1 MSRQDGHLVAMGQ
14 PKPMLPATPL
24 AAGNAAY
31 IEDLYERYLADPD
44 SVEPQWREYFAGL
57 GGQADIAHGPLI
69 QEIARRP
76 ANGAGAAS
84 AAVPATHAASAVTG
98 SAGAKQAAV
107 SRLIQTYM
115 NRGHLI
121 AEIDPLGLMVRPRP
135 RVLDLEY
142 YKLTEAD
149 LDTEFY
155 TGSRNDAIK
164 PRLPLRD
171 IFAQLRHIYSGT
183 IGAEFAHVS
192 DTTERLWLHDRFQTG
207 RMQERLSPEA
217 RRNVLWQLTMAE
229 GLERY
234 LATKYPAQKRF
245 SLEGGDSLIPLLHDL
260 IQSCGGHAV
269 EDIVIGMAHRGRLN
283 VLVNVLGKAP
293 ADLFTE
299 FEGQYDLKK
308 IKGSGDVKYHKG
320 YSSDLRT
327 VGGNVHV
334 ALAFNPSHLEIV
346 DAVVE
351 GSVRA
356 RQERRSASRGDKVMA
371 VLLHGDA
378 AFAGQGVVM
387 ETLQMSQARGFYTGG
402 TVHIVINNQV
412 GFTIS
417 DPRDARSTLY
427 CSDVAKMIEAP
438 ILHVNGDDP
447 EAVVFAARLAL
458 EYRMKFHKD
467 VVIDLVCYRRLGHNE
482 ADEPAATQPLMYQR
496 IRSRPTTRQIYAER
510 LAADGVASATDAQ
523 TMAEDYRRGLDEGKP
538 QVRQA
543 LGLIGNKYTVDWSR
557 FVDVDWTEPVRTG
570 VKLELLRDLA
580 ARVTA
585 YPEGFELNRQVARII
600 EDRRKMAAGQTAVD
614 WGFAETLAYASL
626 LDQGIEIRL
635 TGQDTGR
642 GTFFHRHAIGHCQ
655 KTGAVHI
662 PLGHLKPGQ
671 PRFRVTDSLLSEEAV
686 MGFEY
691 GYSTTDPNCLVIW
704 EAQFG
709 DFANGAQVVIDQFIS
724 SGEAKWGRVCGL
736 TLFLPH
742 GYEGQGPE
750 HSSARLERFLQLC
763 AENNMQVCVPS
774 TPAQMFHMLRRQML
788 RSFRKPLIVMTP
800 KSLLRHKLSVSAI
813 GDLAQGRFMNVIDE
827 IDDLQA
833 GQVRRVVFCSGRV
846 YFDLLE
852 ARRAE
857 EARDVALVRIEQLY
871 PFPTEQYAAILRR
884 YANAVEIVWCQE
896 EPQNQGAWYQIRHRL
911 QEGLG
916 ARHELL
922 YSGRAPSAAP
932 ATGIPQLHTAQ
943 QHGLVAAALKST
955 TREDSGRETSR
966 LRVTGG
972 RKSS

>member
-1 MSRQDGHLVAMGQ
+1 MGD

-31 IEDLYERYLADPD
+31 IEEQYERYLTDPN
-44 SVEPQWREYFAGL
+44 SVAAPWREYFASL
-57 GGQADIAHGPLI
+57 GGPEDLAHGPIVAELA
-69 QEIARRP
+69 QRGATSASRTGTTAATPP
-76 ANGAGAAS
+76 ADRDNAS
-84 AAVPATHAASAVTG
+84 
-98 SAGAKQAAV
+98 AKQAAV

-115 NRGHLI
+115 NRGHLV
-121 AEIDPLGLMVRPRP
+121 ADIDPLGLMVRPRP

-149 LDTEFY
+149 LDLEFY

-164 PRLPLRD
+164 PRLPLRE
-171 IFAQLRHIYSGT
+171 IFAQLRHIYGGT

-207 RMQERLSPEA
+207 RMLEHPASDA
-217 RRNVLWQLTMAE
+217 RRNILWQLTMAE

-245 SLEGGDSLIPLLHDL
+245 SLEGGDSLIPLLDNL
-260 IQSCGGHAV
+260 IQRCGGHAV
-269 EDIVIGMAHRGRLN
+269 EDVVIGMAHRGRLN

-293 ADLFTE
+293 ADLFSE
-299 FEGQYDLKK
+299 FEGQYDLKGL
-308 IKGSGDVKYHKG
+308 KGSGDVKYHKG

-327 VGGNVHV
+327 ARGNVHV

-356 RQERRSASRGDKVMA
+356 RQERRGDGRGDKVMA

-378 AFAGQGVVM
+378 AFAAQGVVM

-417 DPRDARSTLY
+417 HPRDARSTLY

-447 EAVVFAARLAL
+447 EAVVFSARLAL

-482 ADEPAATQPLMYQR
+482 ADEPAATQPNMYQV
-496 IRSRPTTRQIYAER
+496 IRSKPTTRHIYAER
-510 LAADGVASATDAQ
+510 LVGEGVVSAADVHA
-523 TMAEDYRRGLDEGKP
+523 MAEDYRRGLDEGKP

-543 LGLIGNKYTVDWSR
+543 LGLIGNKYTVDWSKYL
-557 FVDVDWTEPVRTG
+557 DVDWTEPVRTG
-570 VKLELLRDLA
+570 VKMELLRELA
-580 ARVTA
+580 GRATA
-585 YPEGFELNRQVARII
+585 YPEGFELHRQVARIV
-600 EDRRKMAAGQTAVD
+600 EDRRKMAASQLAVD

-642 GTFFHRHAIGHCQ
+642 GTFFHRHAVGHDQ
-655 KTGAVHI
+655 KTGAAYI
-662 PLGHLKPGQ
+662 PLKHVKSGQ

-724 SGEAKWGRVCGL
+724 SGESKWGRISGL

-813 GDLAQGRFMNVIDE
+813 TDLAQGRFMNVIDE

-852 ARRAE
+852 ARRAD

-871 PFPTEQYAAILRR
+871 PFPTEEYATILRR
-884 YANAVEIVWCQE
+884 YPNAVDVVWCQE

-911 QEGLG
+911 QEALG
-916 ARHELL
+916 ARQELL

-943 QHGLVAAALKST
+943 QHALVAAALKST